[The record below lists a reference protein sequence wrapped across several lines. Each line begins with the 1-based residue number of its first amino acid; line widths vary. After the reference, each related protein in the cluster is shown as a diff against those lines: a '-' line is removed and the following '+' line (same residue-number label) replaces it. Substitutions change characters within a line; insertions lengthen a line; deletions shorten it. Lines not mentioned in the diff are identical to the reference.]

1 MVQIIIPDVG
11 HERESNSGRRV
22 SMLTTL
28 ERRFNL
34 KTADLGMLA
43 SSFEMGNLALI
54 LFVSYFGGRGHR
66 PRLIGCGGIVMA
78 LGALLSALP
87 EFLGRQYQ
95 PQGDAYKA
103 LGVRSDVC
111 RPNVTGETEAAAKF
125 ARDRMCVTSDPEST
139 DFLYL
144 LLIGAQ
150 MLLGVGATPVQPLG
164 VSYIDDHV
172 SKRDSSVYIGIVFTT
187 LVFGP
192 ACGFMLGSVF
202 TRIYVDAIF
211 INTSK
216 LDLTPED
223 PRWIGAW
230 WAGFLLCAV
239 LLFVSS
245 LFMFGF
251 PRSLARPP
259 HCTPELLPSLPPPPM
274 LLPPPPGAVVAGH
287 SDRAALRPL
296 AAPLTPKTANG
307 SVITPGNG
315 REALSCCRHLRVIP
329 RATRTLLRNPV
340 FTCIVLAAC
349 AEIAVIAGFA
359 AFLGKYLERQY
370 NLTASYANQL
380 LAMTAI
386 PCACLGILL
395 GGLIVRRLSLTPLGA
410 ARTALMVNLVST
422 ACYVSFMFLGCGTGP
437 VAGVTTRYANV
448 FNESDGD
455 WPLDPYAPCN
465 LECGCTA
472 GAYSPVCGSDGITY
486 LSPCYAGC
494 LSGNMSECLCVFASE
509 GGRAES
515 AVPGRCPNPECQRV
529 FPTFL
534 AMVCVSSLIGAM
546 AQTPA
551 IMILIRTVSPEL
563 KSYALGVQFLLIR
576 LLGFIPPPLIFG
588 IAIDMTCVRWS
599 EPCSRTGAVLAKG
612 SRGACALYDSESY
625 RRIYVILAVA
635 LKATAFLL
643 YAATWACLRC
653 SPARYLHSGGAN
665 GAAGSAAAA
674 AAAAATA
681 AAAAAAATAPVPGAA
696 AFGPS
701 GPGDG
706 AVERGWAAGPAS
718 PLSAGGRPGGPRAK
732 FVYSLDDRE
741 LCENMETVL

>member
-1 MVQIIIPDVG
+1 MASPTKLGEDVG
-11 HERESNSGRRV
+11 ALVPRLKGAPRPSCFANVKVFLLAECALMLAQGTAGAYLV

-95 PQGDAYKA
+95 PQGEAYKA

-239 LLFVSS
+239 FLFVSS

-259 HCTPELLPSLPPPPM
+259 HCTPELLPSLPLPVLLPP
-274 LLPPPPGAVVAGH
+274 PPPPGAVDAGH

-307 SVITPGNG
+307 SVVTPGNG
-315 REALSCCRHLRVIP
+315 REAGSCCRHLRVIP

-465 LECGCTA
+465 LECGCVA

-494 LSGNMSECLCVFASE
+494 LAGNMSECLCVFASE

-588 IAIDMTCVRWS
+588 IAIDMTCVQWS
-599 EPCSRTGAVLAKG
+599 EPCSRTGAILAKG

-665 GAAGSAAAA
+665 GAARSAAAA
-674 AAAAATA
+674 A
-681 AAAAAAATAPVPGAA
+681 
-696 AFGPS
+696 
-701 GPGDG
+701 
-706 AVERGWAAGPAS
+706 
-718 PLSAGGRPGGPRAK
+718 